1 MKHEDIIHEIIL
13 LKANLETISKKIDEL
28 DRETKERAS
37 RLSKLEKDT
46 IRECEMANYRT
57 TTECNLKNEKNH
69 AQIKKELLLLER
81 DISKLSNDYESIE
94 HKLDNLELDV
104 ARFHEK
110 YEAIYDK
117 NDNSQAKIIAIISIV
132 VAIFSILVPIAFHNL

>member
-1 MKHEDIIHEIIL
+1 MKYEDILHEIIL
-13 LKANLETISKKIDEL
+13 LKANLENISKKVDEL

-37 RLSKLEKDT
+37 RLAKLEKDT
-46 IRECEMANYRT
+46 IKKCEMVNFRT
-57 TTECNLKNEKNH
+57 TTECNLKNEKNIAH
-69 AQIKKELLLLER
+69 AKRELLLLEK

-117 NDNSQAKIIAIISIV
+117 TDNSQAKIIAIISIV
-132 VAIFSILVPIAFHNL
+132 VAIFSILAPIAFHNS

>member
-1 MKHEDIIHEIIL
+1 MKHEDMIHEIIL
-13 LKANLETISKKIDEL
+13 LKANLETISKKVDEL

-57 TTECNLKNEKNH
+57 TTECNLKNEKNLAH
-69 AQIKKELLLLER
+69 VKRELLLLEK
-81 DISKLSNDYESIE
+81 DISKLSNDYETIE

>member
-13 LKANLETISKKIDEL
+13 LKANLENISKKIEEL

-46 IRECEMANYRT
+46 IRGCEMANYRT
-57 TTECNLKNEKNH
+57 TAECNLKNEKNIAH
-69 AQIKKELLLLER
+69 AKKELLLLEK
-81 DISKLSNDYESIE
+81 DISKLSNDYEAIE

-117 NDNSQAKIIAIISIV
+117 NDNSQAKIIAIISII